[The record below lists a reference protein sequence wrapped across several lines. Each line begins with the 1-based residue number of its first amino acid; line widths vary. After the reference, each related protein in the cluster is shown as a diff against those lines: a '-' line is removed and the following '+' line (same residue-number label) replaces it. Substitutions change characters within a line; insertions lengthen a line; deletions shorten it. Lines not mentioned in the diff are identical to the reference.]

1 MDDEK
6 KGKKMSSEQG
16 NLLLEVWVFF
26 LHKIQSKDNTESSE
40 MNIFKELFASMWKC
54 IFLLSQQSGSAMSR
68 VSFLES
74 WNINIKFPLIL
85 RIPNYAFAWIS
96 LKRLFL
102 NKNKIKHYL
111 FFSGS
116 KPRSVCFST
125 ANKIAIFLIE

>member
-6 KGKKMSSEQG
+6 KGNKMSSDKG

-26 LHKIQSKDNTESSE
+26 LHKIQSKDNTESSD
-40 MNIFKELFASMWKC
+40 MNIFTELFASMWKY

-68 VSFLES
+68 VFFLES
-74 WNINIKFPLIL
+74 WNINIKFPLTL
-85 RIPNYAFAWIS
+85 RISNYAYVWIS

-125 ANKIAIFLIE
+125 ANKIATFLTV

>member
-1 MDDEK
+1 MYDEK

-16 NLLLEVWVFF
+16 NLLLEVWVSF

-40 MNIFKELFASMWKC
+40 MNIFTELFASMWKY

-68 VSFLES
+68 VFFLES
-74 WNINIKFPLIL
+74 WNINIKFPLTL
-85 RIPNYAFAWIS
+85 RISNYAYVWIS